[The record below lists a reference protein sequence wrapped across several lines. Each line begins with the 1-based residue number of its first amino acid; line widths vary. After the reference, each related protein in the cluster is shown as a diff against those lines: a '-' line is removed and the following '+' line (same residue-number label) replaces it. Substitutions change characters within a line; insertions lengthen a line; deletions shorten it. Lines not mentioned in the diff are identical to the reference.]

1 MLTELEKAVKNNGCK
16 IVSINPLIET
26 GLIRFKH
33 PQKPLEVFGK
43 GTPIACLFLPVRIN
57 GDVALL
63 KGIMKEMLEMDEE
76 SGGKVLD
83 HKFIAEKTH
92 GFEEFAA
99 DIRATDWDTI
109 VKQSGV
115 SRDLIRQAAEIA
127 AKSERM
133 ITCWAMGITQHANG
147 VGNVQT
153 IANFNLLR
161 GQIGRPGAGV
171 CPVRGHSNVQG
182 DRTVGIWEQMSDKF
196 LDALGKEFNFSPPR
210 KHGHDAVSGIQA
222 MHEGKVKVFFGLGGN
237 LLSAVADTEYT
248 AEAFRRT
255 KLSVQVSTKLNRN
268 HLITGEQ
275 ALILPCRG
283 RTEKDMQ
290 AGGEQFVTCE
300 NSMGVVQTSQGTLQP
315 ASPYLKSEIEILC
328 QLAAA
333 TLGNRTTVDWRA
345 LCGNYDL
352 IRDSIER
359 VVPGFDEYNQRVR
372 HPGGFYLPNA
382 PRDKMEFDTE
392 TKKANFFVH
401 PIPINDLQPGQLLLT
416 NVRSHDQ
423 FNTTIYGQTDR
434 YRGISGGRHVIF
446 MNRNDIQT
454 LGLSAEQWVDIT
466 SKYEGQLR
474 TIRKFK
480 IVPYEIPVGCCATY
494 YPEANPLIP
503 LRHVAWGSNQPAS
516 KSVVVTVKPS

>member
-1 MLTELEKAVKNNGCK
+1 VKNGCK

-26 GLIRFKH
+26 GLVAFSH
-33 PQKPLEVFGK
+33 PQKPLELLGK
-43 GTPIACLFLPVRIN
+43 STPIACLFLPVRIN

-63 KGIMKEMLEMDEE
+63 KGIMKEMLEMDEHGGDE
-76 SGGKVLD
+76 WAGKVLD

-99 DIRATDWDTI
+99 DIRNTSWDVI
-109 VKQSGV
+109 IQQGGV

-133 ITCWAMGITQHANG
+133 ITAWAMGITQHANG

-196 LDALGKEFNFSPPR
+196 LDALDKEFNFKSPR
-210 KHGHDAVSGIQA
+210 KHGVDAVAGIQA

-237 LLSAVADTEYT
+237 LLSAVADTEYA

-255 KLSVQVSTKLNRN
+255 KLSVQISTKLNRN

-290 AGGEQFVTCE
+290 AGGEQFVSCE
-300 NSMGVVQTSQGTLQP
+300 NSMGVVQMSKGTLQP
-315 ASPYLKSEIEILC
+315 ASPYLKSETEIIC
-328 QLAAA
+328 HLAAA
-333 TLGNRTTVDWRA
+333 TP
-345 LCGNYDL
+345 L
-352 IRDSIER
+352 I
-359 VVPGFDEYNQRVR
+359 G
-372 HPGGFYLPNA
+372 A
-382 PRDKMEFDTE
+382 PSAT
-392 TKKANFFVH
+392 
-401 PIPINDLQPGQLLLT
+401 
-416 NVRSHDQ
+416 
-423 FNTTIYGQTDR
+423 TTI
-434 YRGISGGRHVIF
+434 
-446 MNRNDIQT
+446 
-454 LGLSAEQWVDIT
+454 
-466 SKYEGQLR
+466 
-474 TIRKFK
+474 
-480 IVPYEIPVGCCATY
+480 
-494 YPEANPLIP
+494 
-503 LRHVAWGSNQPAS
+503 
-516 KSVVVTVKPS
+516 